1 MLNRPLARPARRF
14 TARAFATTSTRLS
27 KGTPPSPLPGVAT
40 ALAYASR
47 AHAKSAPPHGVSS
60 PPRPTLAESFSL
72 QGRVALVS
80 GANRG
85 LGLEMGLALAEA
97 GAKVYCVDLAPS
109 PGAEF
114 KAVESYLD
122 SIRESKDAD
131 AEALGGG
138 PVGSVVYRKANVV
151 DQQEMWKLG
160 EAIGNEEG
168 RMDVCVAA
176 AGILRPEKDVLGYDT
191 EEMHEVFDVNVH
203 GVLHTAQAAG
213 RQMARFGNG
222 GSIILIASMSGSL
235 TNRDMNWVSYNSSKS
250 AVLQMGRSM
259 ACELGPRR
267 IRVNTLSPGHIYT
280 SMTAAFLDK
289 QPALQGRWESA
300 NPLGRLGR
308 PDELRGVTAWLAS
321 DASTFCT
328 GSDIL
333 VSGGHHAW

>member
-1 MLNRPLARPARRF
+1 MHSRSLARQSFRLRPAAAFSTSSARLRAP
-14 TARAFATTSTRLS
+14 TAS
-27 KGTPPSPLPGVAT
+27 PSPLPGVAT
-40 ALAYASR
+40 ALAHASR
-47 AHAKSAPPHGVSS
+47 AHLKASPPHDVST
-60 PPRPTLAESFSL
+60 PPQPTLAQSFSL
-72 QGRVALVS
+72 QNRIALVS

-85 LGLEMGLALAEA
+85 LGLEMALALAEA
-97 GAKVYCVDLAPS
+97 GAKVFCVDLAQS

-114 KAVESYLD
+114 KAVESYLNNM
-122 SIRESKDAD
+122 REDKDV
-131 AEALGGG
+131 EALGGG
-138 PVGSVVYRKANVV
+138 AVGSVVYKSADVT
-151 DQQEMWKLG
+151 DQQAMWKLG
-160 EAIGNEEG
+160 ESVGNEEG

-259 ACELGPRR
+259 SCELGPRK